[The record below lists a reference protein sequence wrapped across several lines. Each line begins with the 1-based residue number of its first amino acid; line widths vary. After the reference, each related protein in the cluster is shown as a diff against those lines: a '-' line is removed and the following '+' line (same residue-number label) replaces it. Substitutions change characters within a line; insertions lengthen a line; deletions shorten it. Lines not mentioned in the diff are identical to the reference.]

1 MNEQMKKL
9 EAIKKRCH
17 TASNVLGFIRG
28 FVIVCA
34 VIAIVCGSVMFA
46 YEEKINPEL
55 NRGIEEGYLTLDN
68 NVYYSGAFSFMM
80 DLESYFPPENHAAP
94 LGITCFIAGFTCIVI
109 TVILTFIRKIF
120 TSLETENTPF
130 SEKCMHQIKVSF
142 IVLFVTSLMSMSLGV
157 TIIVGLILYC
167 IYSIFEYGAALQ
179 TEIDETL

>member
-17 TASNVLGFIRG
+17 TASKVLGFIRG
-28 FVIVCA
+28 FIIFCA

-46 YEEKINPEL
+46 YSEKINPEL
-55 NRGIEEGYLTLDN
+55 NRGIEEGYLTLN
-68 NVYYSGAFSFMM
+68 NDINYNGAFSFMV
-80 DLESYFPPENHAAP
+80 DLNSYFGPENQAAP

-109 TVILTFIRKIF
+109 AVILSFIRKIF

-130 SEKCMHQIKVSF
+130 SEKCMSQIKVSF
-142 IVLFVTSLMSMSLGV
+142 IVIFITSLLSLSLGV